1 MKPLPCT
8 SHVALKLSLALITS
22 LYSSSVLCAASLP
35 NYDISNAMKE
45 VTPPKAPQRSEKP
58 TPLSIIQEEEKPLTL
73 AEGEKML
80 IKDYRIVDSDTI
92 DRQLFE
98 PVLSTYR
105 NKELSMRDINEL
117 AAKISQIC
125 KDQGYL
131 LAKAYVPKQDAR
143 EGILTIKLILGK
155 SGKISS
161 TNHSAVQDSIIQNTL
176 EYALVQD
183 EAISQSSLER
193 AILLIKDTPS
203 AKLPTLTI
211 APGSSYGSSDLSFT
225 TEAAERFE
233 GYITGDNYG
242 SKYTGKTKASAGASI
257 NSPFGIGD
265 KLSLSGSQSSGADLQ
280 NGKVA
285 YAFPLYSNGLRGE
298 LSVSKTTYELGDEYR
313 DLDALGNAK
322 TYEGVISYPMMRTQQ
337 VSYYLALRMTHKDL
351 KDEIRSTDTTIPKKI
366 NVAALE
372 VTRDAYGTLFGLNAF
387 TTMTG
392 SLNYGHL
399 EINDDEQK
407 ALNEAGADT
416 TGNYSKAAI
425 SMMSN
430 LALNE
435 TFSLAGSLK
444 LQKALGN
451 KNLDGSEQ
459 LSISGIDGVRVF
471 PDSEWTADSGYV
483 LGLELKYLL
492 PSFEGINHNAG
503 IFVDTGRGWIENAGY
518 TDQESRSLNDIGLSY
533 TVNYKTIFA
542 KAQLARIVGNEDVT
556 VEKSYN
562 TRILCQIGASF

>member
-22 LYSSSVLCAASLP
+22 LYGSSMLCAASLP

-45 VTPPKAPQRSEKP
+45 VTPPKAPLNSEKP
-58 TPLSIIQEEEKPLTL
+58 APLSIIQEEEKPLTL

-80 IKDYRIVDSDTI
+80 IKDFRIVDSGTVDT
-92 DRQLFE
+92 QLFE
-98 PVLSTYR
+98 PVLNNYR
-105 NKELSMRDINEL
+105 NTELSMRDINEL
-117 AAKISQIC
+117 AAKISQVC

-143 EGILTIKLILGK
+143 EGILTIKIILGK

-161 TNHSAVQDSIIQNTL
+161 TNKSSVHDFIIQNTL
-176 EYALVQD
+176 EDALAQD

-193 AILLIKDTPS
+193 AMLLIKDTPG
-203 AKLPTLTI
+203 AKLPTVTI

-225 TEAAERFE
+225 TESAERFE
-233 GYITGDNYG
+233 GYIMGDNYG
-242 SKYTGKTKASAGASI
+242 SKYTGRERISAGASI
-257 NSPFGIGD
+257 NSPFGFGD
-265 KLSLSGSQSSGADLQ
+265 RLSLNGYQSSGADLQ

-285 YAFPLYSNGLRGE
+285 YNFPLYSNGLRGE
-298 LSVSKTTYELGDEYR
+298 LSVAKTTYELGDEYR

-337 VSYYLALRMTHKDL
+337 ESYYLALRMTHKDL

-372 VTRDAYGTLFGLNAF
+372 VTRDAYGTLFGLNTF

-416 TGNYSKAAI
+416 AGNYSKANI

-435 TFSLAGSLK
+435 TFSLGGSLK

-451 KNLDGSEQ
+451 KNLDGTEQ
-459 LSISGIDGVRVF
+459 LSISGIDGVRVY

-503 IFVDTGRGWIENAGY
+503 IFVDTGRGWIENADY
-518 TDQESRSLNDIGLSY
+518 TDQQSRSLNDVGLSY
-533 TVNYKTIFA
+533 TINYKTMFV
-542 KAQLARIVGNEDVT
+542 KTQLARIVGNEEVT
-556 VEKSYN
+556 AEKSYN
-562 TRILCQIGASF
+562 TRLLCQVGATF

>member
-1 MKPLPCT
+1 MKQLPRT
-8 SHVALKLSLALITS
+8 SHVALRLSLALITS
-22 LYSSSVLCAASLP
+22 LYGSSMVCAASLP

-45 VTPPKAPQRSEKP
+45 VTPPKAPLNSEKP
-58 TPLSIIQEEEKPLTL
+58 APLSIIQEEEKPLTL

-80 IKDYRIVDSDTI
+80 IKDFRIVDSGTI
-92 DRQLFE
+92 DTQLFE
-98 PVLSTYR
+98 PILNTYR
-105 NKELSMRDINEL
+105 NTELSMRDINEM
-117 AAKISQIC
+117 AAKISQVC

-143 EGILTIKLILGK
+143 EGILTIKIILGK

-161 TNHSAVQDSIIQNTL
+161 TNKSPVQDFIIQNTL
-176 EYALVQD
+176 EDALSQD

-193 AILLIKDTPS
+193 AMLLIKDTPG

-225 TEAAERFE
+225 TESADRFE
-233 GYITGDNYG
+233 GYVMGDNYG
-242 SKYTGKTKASAGASI
+242 SKYTGRARASAGASI
-257 NSPFGIGD
+257 NSPFGLGD
-265 KLSLSGSQSSGADLQ
+265 KLSLSGYQSSGADLQ
-280 NGKVA
+280 DGKVA

-298 LSVSKTTYELGDEYR
+298 LSAAKTTYELGKEYS
-313 DLDALGNAK
+313 DLDASGNAK
-322 TYEGVISYPMMRTQQ
+322 VYEGVITYPMMRTQQ
-337 VSYYLALRMTHKDL
+337 ESYYLALRMTHKDM
-351 KDEIRSTDTTIPKKI
+351 KDDIRSTNTSIPKKV

-372 VTRDAYGTLFGLNAF
+372 VTREAYGTLFGFN
-387 TTMTG
+387 TYSTMTG

-399 EINDDEQK
+399 EINDETQK

-416 TGNYSKAAI
+416 VGDYSKATI
-425 SMMSN
+425 SMMNN

-435 TFSLAGSLK
+435 DFSLAGSLK

-459 LSISGIDGVRVF
+459 LSISGIDSVKVY
-471 PDSEWTADSGYV
+471 PDSEWTADSGYE

-492 PSFEGINHNAG
+492 PSFEGINHVAG
-503 IFVDTGRGWIENAGY
+503 IFVDTGKGWIENADY
-518 TDQESRSLNDIGLSY
+518 TTQKSRSLSDVGLSY
-533 TVNYKTIFA
+533 TINYKTMFV
-542 KAQLARIVGNEDVT
+542 KTQLARILGNEDVT

-562 TRILCQIGASF
+562 TRILCQVGATF

>member
-1 MKPLPCT
+1 MKQLPCT
-8 SHVALKLSLALITS
+8 SSVALRLSLALITS
-22 LYSSSVLCAASLP
+22 LYGSSLLNAASLP

-45 VTPPKAPQRSEKP
+45 VTPPKAPQSSEKP
-58 TPLSIIQEEEKPLTL
+58 APLPIIQEEEKPLTL

-80 IKDYRIVDSDTI
+80 IKDFRIVDSGMVDT
-92 DRQLFE
+92 QLFE
-98 PVLSTYR
+98 PILNTYR
-105 NKELSMRDINEL
+105 NTELSMRDINEL
-117 AAKISQIC
+117 AAKISQVC

-143 EGILTIKLILGK
+143 EGLLTIKVILGK

-161 TNHSAVQDSIIQNTL
+161 TNKSSVQDFIIQNTL
-176 EYALVQD
+176 EDALNQ
-183 EAISQSSLER
+183 ESAISQSSLER
-193 AILLIKDTPS
+193 AMLLIKDTPG
-203 AKLPTLTI
+203 AKLPAVTI

-225 TEAAERFE
+225 TEAADRFE
-233 GYITGDNYG
+233 GYVMGDNYG
-242 SKYTGKTKASAGASI
+242 SKYTGRDRISAGASI

-298 LSVSKTTYELGDEYR
+298 LSVAKTTYELGDEYR

-322 TYEGVISYPMMRTQQ
+322 VYEGVISYPMMRTQQ
-337 VSYYLALRMTHKDL
+337 ESYYLALRMTHKDM

-372 VTRDAYGTLFGLNAF
+372 VTRDAYGTLFGLNTF

-416 TGNYSKAAI
+416 IGNYSKATI

-459 LSISGIDGVRVF
+459 LSISGIDGVRVY

-542 KAQLARIVGNEDVT
+542 KAQLARIVGNEEVT

-562 TRILCQIGASF
+562 TRILCQVGATF